1 MVGGVYS
8 LPPPPRPTFLP
19 PFPPPPHRRRAMCRA
34 SAGGRQFYREIRLN
48 ERSNRTVERESESEI
63 YILSNG
69 GRLRDDWFHS
79 FSINSQ
85 SAAGKV
91 AAAIEIELK
100 IMTKR

>member
-19 PFPPPPHRRRAMCRA
+19 PFPPPPPPPRRRAMCRA

-48 ERSNRTVERESESEI
+48 ERSNRTVERERESESEI

-69 GRLRDDWFHS
+69 GRLRDDWPILFP
-79 FSINSQ
+79 SIHNQ
-85 SAAGKV
+85 QQ
-91 AAAIEIELK
+91 EE
-100 IMTKR
+100 